1 MQLSVRHSPFVPV
14 PQRLTF
20 VTLGARDVPALRRFY
35 RGLGWTENEDASD
48 TFASF
53 DCGSVKLAL
62 YPLELLQQEAAPT
75 SLAPQ
80 PGRWT
85 GITLAVNLGDADEV
99 NRAYADA
106 LAAGAVAVGEP
117 TNREWGGYSGYIADP
132 EGNRWELAWAPGFDR
147 F

>member
-1 MQLSVRHSPFVPV
+1 VPV

-20 VTLGARDVPALRRFY
+20 VTLGARDVLTLRRFY
-35 RGLGWTENEDASD
+35 RELGWAENEGASD

-62 YPLELLQQEAAPT
+62 YPLDLLHEEAAPT
-75 SLAPQ
+75 ASLPE
-80 PGRWT
+80 PGTWT
-85 GITLAVNLGDADEV
+85 GVTLAVNLGDAEEV

-106 LAAGAVAVGEP
+106 LAAGAVAVAEP
-117 TNREWGGYSGYIADP
+117 TYREWGGYSGYIADP

>member
-1 MQLSVRHSPFVPV
+1 M
-14 PQRLTF
+14 
-20 VTLGARDVPALRRFY
+20 
-35 RGLGWTENEDASD
+35 
-48 TFASF
+48 FASF